1 MQNAPAFRLQ
11 STKTE
16 RRVRVC
22 EFQNRTLF
30 LHLPA
35 ELVQRLDMPKAF
47 TGNGAKCQGA
57 EEVNE
62 KDLWNAELQ
71 PLLEGF
77 QRPAAAPVVDGGQGV
92 AGQGYHIPLP

>member
-1 MQNAPAFRLQ
+1 MQNVPAFRLQ

-16 RRVRVC
+16 RQVRVC

-35 ELVQRLDMPKAF
+35 ELVQRLDMPEAF
-47 TGNGAKCQGA
+47 TGNRTEGQGA
-57 EEVNE
+57 EEIHK
-62 KDLWNAELQ
+62 KDFRDTELY

-77 QRPAAAPVVDGGQGV
+77 Q
-92 AGQGYHIPLP
+92 

>member
-1 MQNAPAFRLQ
+1 M
-11 STKTE
+11 
-16 RRVRVC
+16 
-22 EFQNRTLF
+22 

-35 ELVQRLDMPKAF
+35 KIIQRLDMPEAF
-47 TGNGAKCQGA
+47 AGNRAEGQGA

-77 QRPAAAPVVDGGQGV
+77 Q
-92 AGQGYHIPLP
+92 

>member
-16 RRVRVC
+16 RQVRVC

-35 ELVQRLDMPKAF
+35 EFIQRLNMPRSLADN
-47 TGNGAKCQGA
+47 TSEIGRT
-57 EEVNE
+57 E
-62 KDLWNAELQ
+62 K
-71 PLLEGF
+71 F
-77 QRPAAAPVVDGGQGV
+77 
-92 AGQGYHIPLP
+92 Y

>member
-1 MQNAPAFRLQ
+1 M
-11 STKTE
+11 
-16 RRVRVC
+16 
-22 EFQNRTLF
+22 

-35 ELVQRLDMPKAF
+35 KIIQRLDMPEAF
-47 TGNGAKCQGA
+47 TGNGAEGQRA

-77 QRPAAAPVVDGGQGV
+77 Q
-92 AGQGYHIPLP
+92 

>member
-16 RRVRVC
+16 RQVRVC

-35 ELVQRLDMPKAF
+35 EFIQRLDMPEAF
-47 TGNGAKCQGA
+47 
-57 EEVNE
+57 
-62 KDLWNAELQ
+62 
-71 PLLEGF
+71 GF
-77 QRPAAAPVVDGGQGV
+77 LRGLILSIVMVVQVFFSSFGRILTDT
-92 AGQGYHIPLP
+92 A